1 MHFGLKL
8 DIQDR
13 LCALLFGSDQMIF
26 CVQTSSTYQHESL
39 WCSFYWKYKK
49 QEPSSLKQKTLLSP
63 GTEHLFQRDS
73 SLCCSSQPLWCTSMT
88 LDLLLLLCATVQE
101 TRNTFMRQILWVSTM
116 THICRNLILNDFQ
129 TTSTCGLDPIW
140 KNCIY
145 FFFSFFLLSSV
156 LETNLDIISI
166 FHLGLIWMLRDQ
178 DKGLLAKLIG
188 FCYLPL

>member
-88 LDLLLLLCATVQE
+88 LDLLLLLCVTVQE

-145 FFFSFFLLSSV
+145 FFLFFLFALQCSWNKSGY
-156 LETNLDIISI
+156 NLDIS
-166 FHLGLIWMLRDQ
+166 FGSDLNVKRPG
-178 DKGLLAKLIG
+178 
-188 FCYLPL
+188 